1 MLDFFGIIAVTM
13 CIVIVLVL
21 FTYAFQ
27 ISPRARL
34 VFAIAVGVWIGLA
47 VAFGSIGEFLDAGR
61 RPVPLIG
68 IMFATPL
75 IVIAVIAWR
84 SPAARRAMLSV
95 PMPLLVGL
103 NVLRLI
109 GGSFLLLAAAGRLG
123 GPFPSS
129 AGWGDII
136 AAVFAIPAA
145 WLAVRA
151 ATDRDWLIGAWNY
164 FGALD
169 LFVAVGLATLSTP
182 GSPFQLIP
190 TSVGPAAMQ
199 YLPWVLIPTVL
210 VPYLLIAHGIIFAQ
224 LRARA
229 RR

>member
-1 MLDFFGIIAVTM
+1 MLDFFGTIAVTAI
-13 CIVIVLVL
+13 IVVTLNAFISSMQVRPLV
-21 FTYAFQ
+21 
-27 ISPRARL
+27 RL
-34 VFAIAVGVWIGLA
+34 ILAAAVGIWIGLA
-47 VAFGSIGEFLDAGR
+47 VAFASIGEFADVGR
-61 RPVPLIG
+61 RLVPLIG

-75 IVIAVIAWR
+75 IVTTIIAWR

-95 PMPLLVGL
+95 PLPLLVGL
-103 NVLRLI
+103 NALRLI

-145 WLAVRA
+145 WWAARA
-151 ATDRDWLIGAWNY
+151 ATDRDWLIGVWNY